1 MGTPSAMST
10 SPLLGRGRGEAL
22 SPWEGLGESPTI
34 MFDILIKDI
43 LPIFVIM
50 ALGYAAGKRGVF
62 TAANAQIFNKLVLTY
77 ALPAALFV
85 SIVKADRA
93 MLFDDAKLLIIS
105 LVVLVGLFLLSY
117 LSTYKIFKHTK
128 SEAAVSALITG
139 SPTIGFLGFA
149 VLEPIYGSTAATG
162 LVVAIVSIVVNAV
175 SIPIGMALLNAGSSG
190 ASKAQDGAKKGN
202 PVLEALKAPV
212 CWAPILAVI
221 LVLCGIKFPTILD
234 PNFELIA
241 KANSGVAV
249 FAAGLTLSGMKFQL
263 DKEVIYNT
271 CFKLL
276 LMPAVLLI
284 VGLIFKMDPTKLQM
298 MVLAG
303 ALPPAFSGIIIGS
316 RYQQYVRTGTST
328 LAFSIFMFVI
338 TAPLWIWITR
348 LVS

>member
-1 MGTPSAMST
+1 M
-10 SPLLGRGRGEAL
+10 L
-22 SPWEGLGESPTI
+22 
-34 MFDILIKDI
+34 DILIKDI

-85 SIVKADRA
+85 SIVKADRT
-93 MLFDDAKLLIIS
+93 MLFDDGKLLIIS

-149 VLEPIYGSTAATG
+149 VLEPIYGSNASTG

-190 ASKAQDGAKKGN
+190 AGKAQDSAKKGN

-221 LVLCGIKFPTILD
+221 LVLFGIKFPTILD

-328 LAFSIFMFVI
+328 LAFSIFMFVLA
-338 TAPLWIWITR
+338 APLWIWITR
-348 LVS
+348 MVA

>member
-1 MGTPSAMST
+1 M
-10 SPLLGRGRGEAL
+10 
-22 SPWEGLGESPTI
+22 
-34 MFDILIKDI
+34 
-43 LPIFVIM
+43 
-50 ALGYAAGKRGVF
+50 
-62 TAANAQIFNKLVLTY
+62 
-77 ALPAALFV
+77 
-85 SIVKADRA
+85 
-93 MLFDDAKLLIIS
+93 
-105 LVVLVGLFLLSY
+105 
-117 LSTYKIFKHTK
+117 
-128 SEAAVSALITG
+128 
-139 SPTIGFLGFA
+139 
-149 VLEPIYGSTAATG
+149 
-162 LVVAIVSIVVNAV
+162 
-175 SIPIGMALLNAGSSG
+175 
-190 ASKAQDGAKKGN
+190 
-202 PVLEALKAPV
+202 
-212 CWAPILAVI
+212 
-221 LVLCGIKFPTILD
+221 VLCGIKFPPILE

-328 LAFSIFMFVI
+328 LAFSIFMFVL

-348 LVS
+348 LVA

>member
-1 MGTPSAMST
+1 M
-10 SPLLGRGRGEAL
+10 
-22 SPWEGLGESPTI
+22 I
-34 MFDILIKDI
+34 HILIKDI

-50 ALGYAAGKRGVF
+50 FLGYAAGKRKVF
-62 TAANAQIFNKLVLTY
+62 NSTDSKILNKLVLTY

-93 MLFDDAKLLIIS
+93 MLFDDLKLTIVSFIIITA
-105 LVVLVGLFLLSY
+105 LFLWSY
-117 LSTYKIFKHTK
+117 FSCYKFFKHSK
-128 SEAAVSALITG
+128 SEAAVCALISG

-149 VLEPIYGSTAATG
+149 VLEPIYGATATTG
-162 LVVAIVSIVVNAV
+162 LVVAIVSIVVNAIN
-175 SIPIGMALLNAGSSG
+175 IPIGLALLNNGRGTVTNGQSI
-190 ASKAQDGAKKGN
+190 KRKN
-202 PVLEALKAPV
+202 PVFDALKEPV

-221 LVLCGIKFPTILD
+221 LVLLGIRFPSILD

-263 DKEVIYNT
+263 DGEVVYNT
-271 CFKLL
+271 LLKLV

-284 VGLIFKMDPTKLQM
+284 VGMLFHMEADKLQM

-303 ALPPAFSGIIIGS
+303 ALPPAFSGIIIGNQ
-316 RYQQYVRTGTST
+316 YQLYERTGTSS
-328 LAFSIFMFVI
+328 LAFSILLFVI
-338 TAPLWIWITR
+338 MAPFWIWVTH

>member
-1 MGTPSAMST
+1 
-10 SPLLGRGRGEAL
+10 
-22 SPWEGLGESPTI
+22 

-50 ALGYAAGKRGVF
+50 ALGYMAGKRGVF
-62 TAANAQIFNKLVLTY
+62 SSANAQIFNKLVLTY

-85 SIVKADRA
+85 SIVKADRT
-93 MLFDDAKLLIIS
+93 MLFDDGKLLIIS

-117 LSTYKIFKHTK
+117 LSTYKFFKHTK

-149 VLEPIYGSTAATG
+149 VLSPIYGDTASTG
-162 LVVAIVSIVVNAV
+162 LVIAIVSIVVNAG
-175 SIPIGMALLNAGSSG
+175 SIPIGMALLNAGRG
-190 ASKAQDGAKKGN
+190 DAAKAQDGGKKGN

-221 LVLCGIKFPTILD
+221 LVLLGIKFPVILE

-249 FAAGLTLSGMKFQL
+249 FAAGLTLSGLKFQL
-263 DKEVIYNT
+263 DKEVLYNT

-284 VGLIFKMDPTKLQM
+284 VGLIFKMEPMKLQM

-328 LAFSIFMFVI
+328 LAFSILMFVLA
-338 TAPLWIWITR
+338 APLWIWITR
-348 LVS
+348 LVA

>member
-1 MGTPSAMST
+1 
-10 SPLLGRGRGEAL
+10 
-22 SPWEGLGESPTI
+22 
-34 MFDILIKDI
+34 MFSILIKDI

-85 SIVKADRA
+85 SIVKADRT
-93 MLFDDAKLLIIS
+93 MLFDDGKLLIIS

-190 ASKAQDGAKKGN
+190 AGKEQDATKKGN

-328 LAFSIFMFVI
+328 LAFSIFMFVLA
-338 TAPLWIWITR
+338 APLWIWITR

>member
-1 MGTPSAMST
+1 
-10 SPLLGRGRGEAL
+10 
-22 SPWEGLGESPTI
+22 

-85 SIVKADRA
+85 SIVKADRT
-93 MLFDDAKLLIIS
+93 MLFDDGKLLVIS

-149 VLEPIYGSTAATG
+149 VLEPIYGDTASTG
-162 LVVAIVSIVVNAV
+162 LVVAIVSIVVNAI

-190 ASKAQDGAKKGN
+190 TGKAQDGAKKAN

-221 LVLCGIKFPTILD
+221 LVLCGIKFPAILD

-249 FAAGLTLSGMKFQL
+249 FAAGLTLSGLKFQL
-263 DKEVIYNT
+263 DKEVLYNT

-284 VGLIFKMDPTKLQM
+284 VGLIFKMEPMKLQM

-328 LAFSIFMFVI
+328 LAFSILMFVI
-338 TAPLWIWITR
+338 AAPLWIWITR
-348 LVS
+348 LVA